1 MNVSCSFHYMDNSG
15 ISIPDI
21 HLLLCITIIYKQKL
35 CRCYINLIGSL
46 PFVPNQYNSQLA
58 IRMHC
63 AYRILIHSRSLHSI
77 NNMQQ
82 LHYVVSCPLHD
93 KYSDPINHHCLL
105 LWQSKFSPCI
115 TFVSIIYIICKVG
128 AIVVVTE

>member
-1 MNVSCSFHYMDNSG
+1 
-15 ISIPDI
+15 
-21 HLLLCITIIYKQKL
+21 
-35 CRCYINLIGSL
+35 
-46 PFVPNQYNSQLA
+46 
-58 IRMHC
+58 
-63 AYRILIHSRSLHSI
+63 
-77 NNMQQ
+77 MQQ

-128 AIVVVTE
+128 AIVVVTEWEIDLQIPMQLCDKVCQ